1 MRKNESEEKR
11 MKNSVVQNF
20 VDEKGNKSELIITSN
35 NNEKVNLKP
44 NYKLQRPA
52 SNNKYMKKGA
62 KGKGTFTSD
71 IGVKSEGFAP
81 IFTLALIISLG
92 VLVIAFLMWRL

>member
-1 MRKNESEEKR
+1 
-11 MKNSVVQNF
+11 MKNSVTQNF
-20 VDEKGNKSELIITSN
+20 VDEKGHKSEMIITSES
-35 NNEKVNLKP
+35 EKNVNLKP

-52 SNNKYMKKGA
+52 SDNKYMKKGA
-62 KGKGTFTSD
+62 KGKNVFTSD

-92 VLVIAFLMWRL
+92 VLIIAFLMWRI